1 MTSHVS
7 NKFLTHDKNYIER
20 LKLYFISLKTMNQI
34 LVWDCNNQNNHML

>member
-20 LKLYFISLKTMNQI
+20 LKLAFISLKTNQI
-34 LVWDCNNQNNHML
+34 LVWECNNQNNHML